1 MAKMKELSGIVS
13 TIAEETKKAIY
24 NDIDW
29 EIAEYNA
36 EGDEY
41 NAIHSYLME
50 QVITKMYKDLM
61 HINDVPNQRQI
72 FESNMKMYI
81 DRGLKTLQEKGI
93 L

>member
-13 TIAEETKKAIY
+13 TIAEGTRKAIY

-41 NAIHSYLME
+41 LWN
-50 QVITKMYKDLM
+50 K
-61 HINDVPNQRQI
+61 
-72 FESNMKMYI
+72 
-81 DRGLKTLQEKGI
+81 
-93 L
+93 

>member
-13 TIAEETKKAIY
+13 AIAEGTKKAIY

-41 NAIHSYLME
+41 NALHSYLME
-50 QVITKMYKDLM
+50 QVIIKMYKDLQTKY
-61 HINDVPNQRQI
+61 DA
-72 FESNMKMYI
+72 
-81 DRGLKTLQEKGI
+81 
-93 L
+93 

>member
-1 MAKMKELSGIVS
+1 MAKMKELSCIVS

-29 EIAEYNA
+29 ESAEYNA

-50 QVITKMYKDLM
+50 QVITKMYKDLQTKY
-61 HINDVPNQRQI
+61 DA
-72 FESNMKMYI
+72 
-81 DRGLKTLQEKGI
+81 
-93 L
+93 